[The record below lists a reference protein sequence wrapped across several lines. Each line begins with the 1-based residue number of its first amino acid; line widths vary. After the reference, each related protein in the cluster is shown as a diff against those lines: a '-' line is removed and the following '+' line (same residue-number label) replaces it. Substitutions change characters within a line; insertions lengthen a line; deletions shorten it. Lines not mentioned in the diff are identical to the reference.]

1 MALTFAQ
8 EMDKALNG
16 MDTDQKASV
25 KTAFTDFQTAMDT
38 QHTAYG
44 TGAREKA
51 AFKDELIE
59 LAKNQTARMRPK
71 A

>member
-1 MALTFAQ
+1 MSFSTD
-8 EMDKALNG
+8 MDKALNG

-44 TGAREKA
+44 TKAMEKA
-51 AFKDELIE
+51 VFKDELID
-59 LAKNQTARMRPK
+59 LAHKQMARMKPK